1 MSRPLVL
8 VIDDQFARD
17 GGEKHLFLSRCR
29 LAELGNEPVDDY
41 SPLADVVFCSAQRM
55 EGDQVI
61 NDPEVARKA
70 VAERWQENA
79 GDWALVLVD
88 IRFDS
93 GPLVN
98 GYPAGQPG
106 DDEFGLSILRTLRN
120 EFHGLPLLTLTSKAQ
135 QELSDGSGA
144 YLSKRGLDAHGFAG
158 ALLRHGRLTDEQSA
172 ALLGLDDVVAASPAS
187 REVFREAY
195 LHAVSD
201 VPVLILGE
209 TGSGKEV
216 LAQYIHRHSRRQEGP
231 FVPVNVAAIPRELV
245 EAELFGT
252 ARGAATGVSER
263 PGLFELASGGTLFLD
278 EIGDMPLSAQSKI
291 LRVLQERRVR
301 RVGDANERE
310 VDVRLLCATSR
321 DVKQLISDGKFRED
335 LYYRINALQLT
346 VPPLRERREDIVPLA
361 RFFLS
366 RAMRDAGKTGISFSE
381 KFIAMLVSRPYPGN
395 VRELENLIRRV
406 VSGAGNYQLIDVEE
420 EIVGSVS
427 HVRGALQLK
436 SRSDAVTEEAF
447 RDVRLEDLGRLLDA
461 VIVDKDSEALN
472 GALEA
477 LTEHWGTLLRRL
489 AGACLERC
497 RDPVTGKLNRQ
508 RAIQLLTGNR
518 HLKGKQPQRL
528 INRILGRSQEH
539 PVSESDLELLVQCW
553 RESHCPARSK
563 IGDVRK
569 EAAK

>member
-8 VIDDQFARD
+8 MIDDQFATD

-29 LAELGNEPVDDY
+29 LAELGKDPVGDY
-41 SPLADVVFCSAQRM
+41 TPLADVVFCSGQRM
-55 EGDQVI
+55 EGDLVI

-70 VAERWQENA
+70 VAERWQEDA

-88 IRFDS
+88 MRFDS
-93 GPLVN
+93 GPLVQ
-98 GYPAGQPG
+98 GYPQGQVG
-106 DDEFGLSILRTLRN
+106 DDAFGLSILRTLLR
-120 EFHGLPLLTLTSKAQ
+120 EFRRLPLVTLTGKAQ
-135 QELSDGSGA
+135 QELLDGSGA

-187 REVFREAY
+187 KEVFREAF

-209 TGSGKEV
+209 TGSGKEI
-216 LAQYIHRHSRRQEGP
+216 LAQYIHRHSRRQDGP

-252 ARGAATGVSER
+252 ARGAATGVTER

-278 EIGDMPLSAQSKI
+278 EIGDMPLSAQAKI

-301 RVGDANERE
+301 RVGDASERE

-321 DVKQLISDGKFRED
+321 DMKQLISDRKFRED
-335 LYYRINALQLT
+335 LYYRINTLQLT
-346 VPPLRERREDIVPLA
+346 IPPLRERREDIIPLA
-361 RFFLS
+361 QLFLS
-366 RAMRDAGKTGISFSE
+366 RAMRDAVKSGISFSE
-381 KFIAMLVSRPYPGN
+381 QFLATLESRPYPGN
-395 VRELENLIRRV
+395 VRELENLIRRA
-406 VSGAGNYQLIDVEE
+406 VSGAGNDQVIDVESE
-420 EIVGSVS
+420 GVGSFSQVWETPG
-427 HVRGALQLK
+427 VK
-436 SRSDAVTEEAF
+436 STTAVPADGRF
-447 RDVRLEDLGRLLDA
+447 HDVRLEDLGLLLDA
-461 VIVDKDSEALN
+461 VVVDKENKALHGVFEELSIHWEA
-472 GALEA
+472 
-477 LTEHWGTLLRRL
+477 LLRRL

-508 RAIQLLTGNR
+508 RAMQLFTGNR
-518 HLKGKQPQRL
+518 YLKGRQPQRW

-539 PVSESDLELLVQCW
+539 PVTEGDLESLVSAWKDGVCH
-553 RESHCPARSK
+553 ETP
-563 IGDVRK
+563 GDGLRCRAGK
-569 EAAK
+569 